1 MPIEVERPM
10 STLREVNDLIERM
23 RRLIRRTE
31 VMPGQGEVWTA
42 EVPGHGIQT
51 YRLTGMKSPA
61 EIEDDLSSLAVWV
74 WSTKDH
80 LKKLVQS
87 RGGDPADVERYVD
100 SSPDLRVC
108 ADIAN
113 TAKHAQLNRSRT
125 GRYLRAGRPQ
135 FEVPQA
141 ALGSLTFLENEVR
154 VDVSKPELVRFRYPL
169 LDEAGKETGDAMKH
183 LEGGIAAWEKYVE
196 QIR

>member
-1 MPIEVERPM
+1 
-10 STLREVNDLIERM
+10 
-23 RRLIRRTE
+23 
-31 VMPGQGEVWTA
+31 
-42 EVPGHGIQT
+42 
-51 YRLTGMKSPA
+51 MKSPA
-61 EIEDDLSSLAVWV
+61 EIEDDLSSLGLWV

-113 TAKHAQLNRSRT
+113 TAKHAALNRSRT
-125 GRYLRAGRPQ
+125 GRYLRAGRLQ
-135 FEVPQA
+135 FEIPQA
-141 ALGSLTFLENEVR
+141 ALASLTFLEKEVQI
-154 VDVSKPELVRFRYPL
+154 DVSKPELVSFRYPL
-169 LDEAGKETGDAMKH
+169 LDDSGKVAGDAMKH
-183 LEGGIAAWEKYVE
+183 LEGGVAAWEKYVE

>member
-1 MPIEVERPM
+1 MP
-10 STLREVNDLIERM
+10 TLREVNDLVERM

-31 VMPGQGEVWTA
+31 VTPGQGQVWSA
-42 EVPGHGIQT
+42 EVPAYGIQT

-61 EIEDDLSSLAVWV
+61 EIEDDLSSLGLWV
-74 WSTKDH
+74 WSMKDY

-87 RGGDPADVERYVD
+87 RGGDPEDVERYVD
-100 SSPDLRVC
+100 STSDLRIC

-113 TAKHAQLNRSRT
+113 TAKHTQLSRSRT
-125 GRYLRAGRPQ
+125 GRYLRAGRPT
-135 FEVPQA
+135 FAIPQA

-154 VDVSKPELVRFRYPL
+154 VDVSKPELVTFAYPL
-169 LDEAGKETGDAMKH
+169 VDDSGKEIGDAMKH
-183 LEGGIAAWEKYVE
+183 LEAGLAAWEKYVE